1 MTAKWGPLGWMTLH
15 SISVAYPHNPTDED
29 KRIVNDFV
37 NSFAATITCMHC
49 RSDFSETLNG
59 YKKNVPSWANSKRD
73 LFLAVCRMHNTVN
86 KKLDKPTP
94 KTVAE
99 CIQSLQN
106 ATSYTS
112 QHDFRKN
119 YIEYLFRDWNIYG
132 RGTHYLTIAL
142 QNARNMQKIN
152 EEYWNA
158 REVAYSSLKFE
169 EANVLTY
176 ENQPVQN
183 KFIIP
188 RMDIRKIRWK
198 PIAR

>member
-15 SISVAYPHNPTDED
+15 SISVAYPDNPTDED
-29 KRIVNDFV
+29 KRILNEFM
-37 NSFAATITCMHC
+37 NSFAATITCVHC
-49 RSDFSETLNG
+49 RTHFSDMFNG
-59 YKKNVPSWANSKRD
+59 YKHNIPSWANSKKD

-86 KKLDKPTP
+86 KRLDKPTP

-99 CIQSLQN
+99 CLETLQN

-142 QNARNMQKIN
+142 QNTRNMQKIN
-152 EEYWNA
+152 EEHWNA
-158 REVAYSSLKFE
+158 REVSYSSLKFE
-169 EANVLTY
+169 EADVLKY
-176 ENQPVQN
+176 QNQPMTTKLVFS
-183 KFIIP
+183 KLKVRIP
-188 RMDIRKIRWK
+188 RWSPKLG
-198 PIAR
+198 